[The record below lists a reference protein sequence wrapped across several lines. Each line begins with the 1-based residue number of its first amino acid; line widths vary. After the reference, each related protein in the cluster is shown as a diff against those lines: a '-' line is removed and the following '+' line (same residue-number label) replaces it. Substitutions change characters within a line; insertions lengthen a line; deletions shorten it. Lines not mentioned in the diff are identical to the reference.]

1 MGRRDEQS
9 WAHATGVTPSVGD
22 NRLKGSPEMKT
33 EAQSR
38 NRDREATTARFR
50 PGLFVVAELLCTG
63 ALVAL
68 VVLYM

>member
-1 MGRRDEQS
+1 M
-9 WAHATGVTPSVGD
+9 TPSVATT
-22 NRLKGSPEMKT
+22 LEGSPEMKT

-50 PGLFVVAELLCTG
+50 LGLFVVAELLCTG
-63 ALVAL
+63 AFVAL